1 VTSRRHLPA
10 LAPLLSIELRY
21 EHAVVSARQRTRQ
34 IAALVGIDRQDQ
46 VRFATAVSEI
56 ARNAFEYGGGGRVE
70 FSVTYPDAAEQML
83 VVRVCDAGP
92 GIANVGAILD
102 GRFTSQTGLGL
113 GVIGAKRL
121 SDRFEI
127 SSSDGGTSVLLGK
140 VLPRHARAID
150 AEARDRIVGQL
161 AAQTPESPF
170 DELQHQNQ
178 QLLRAMAQ
186 LHERNVEVE
195 RLNLELEET
204 NRGVLALYAELDEKT
219 ANLERL
225 NSTKTRFLSELSH
238 ELRTPL
244 TAIRNVSRYLLGG
257 FEGALNDGQRTGLA
271 MLDRSAESL
280 TELVDDWLD
289 LAKIEAGRITL
300 RATTFSV
307 ETMFAALRGMFRP
320 IATSPDVL
328 LVFET
333 TTDLPPMESDE
344 AKVSQILRNFIS
356 NALKY
361 TERGEVRIAASALD
375 DTVEFVVS
383 DTGIGIAP
391 DDIDRIFEEFSQV
404 EHSLQTRVKGT
415 GLGLPLSRKLAH
427 LLGGDVTARSEVG
440 QGSTFALRI
449 PRRLPRLEGESL
461 DQAPLQ
467 VTTHA

>member
-1 VTSRRHLPA
+1 MTARAHA
-10 LAPLLSIELRY
+10 GFAPLLTLDLRY
-21 EHAVVSARQRTRQ
+21 EHAVVQARQRTRQ
-34 IAALVGIDRQDQ
+34 IADIVGIERQDQ

-70 FSVTYPDAAEQML
+70 FSVSYPEAREQML
-83 VVRVCDAGP
+83 VVRICDAGP
-92 GIANVGAILD
+92 GISNVGAILD
-102 GRFTSQTGLGL
+102 GRFRSQTGLGL
-113 GVIGAKRL
+113 GIVGAKRL
-121 SDRFEI
+121 SDAFEI
-127 SSSDGGTSVLLGK
+127 TSSADGGTSVLLGK
-140 VLPRHARAID
+140 RLPGRAGPID
-150 AEARDRIVGQL
+150 ASMRDRIVAQL
-161 AAQTPESPF
+161 TAAAPESPLE
-170 DELQHQNQ
+170 ELQHQNQ

-186 LHERNVEVE
+186 LRERQIEVE

-219 ANLERL
+219 GNLERL

-244 TAIRNVSRYLLGG
+244 NAIRNVSRYLLGD
-257 FEGALNDGQRTGLA
+257 FEGGLNDGQRKAIA

-300 RATTFSV
+300 RPTTFSI

-320 IATSPDVL
+320 IATSPAVL

-333 TTDLPPMESDE
+333 TSDLSPIESDE

-361 TERGEVRIAASALD
+361 TERGEVRVTAN
-375 DTVEFVVS
+375 TVGDKVELAVW

-391 DDIDRIFEEFSQV
+391 ADRERIFEEFSQV

-415 GLGLPLSRKLAH
+415 GLGLPLSRKLAR

-440 QGSTFALRI
+440 KGSTFALSI
-449 PRRLPRLEGESL
+449 PRRLPRQLAELS
-461 DQAPLQ
+461 DNAPLQ
-467 VTTHA
+467 VISDA